1 MEAIL
6 KYNLPEE
13 KEDFEMAVNASK
25 MLGLLFDYDQWLRAQ
40 IKYAPDE
47 MSQEKFEAF
56 EECKEMLHAM
66 LKEENLSILL

>member
-6 KYNLPEE
+6 KYNLPED
-13 KEDFEMAVNASK
+13 KEDFEMAINSSK
-25 MLGLLFDYDQWLRAQ
+25 ISSLLFDYNQWLRSQ

-56 EECKEMLHAM
+56 EECREMLHAM
-66 LKEENLSILL
+66 LKEYNLKID

>member
-13 KEDFEMAVNASK
+13 SEEFEMVLNASK
-25 MLGLLFDYDQWLRAQ
+25 MSGLLFDYDQWLRAQ

-47 MSQEKFEAF
+47 MSQERLEAF
-56 EECKEMLHAM
+56 EECREGLHEML
-66 LKEENLSILL
+66 KQYNLNID